1 MNAKFFKVI
10 VSSSAPIEEDWSVQL
25 VTLLGSRPRR
35 LSRWCE
41 LGLFGGLSCISK
53 TGQLHLPNDVPIR
66 VYSEYATIHSTH
78 KAIEQASQHLPMPFT
93 FMQTQPSQL
102 FNALGTALGWQ
113 GDGYTVAGIT
123 RKQSETA
130 LLRNLKR
137 SALLGWVDEEP
148 ELISRW
154 IWLEETDGN
163 VRENWRNA
171 DSIFQLQAHTRW
183 LKIDSENTLFEAG

>member
-1 MNAKFFKVI
+1 MNAKIFKI
-10 VSSSAPIEEDWSVQL
+10 IACSNNPIEENWSAQL
-25 VTLLGSRPRR
+25 IALLGSKPRR

-66 VYSEYATIHSTH
+66 VYSEYATIHTTH
-78 KAIEQASQHLPMPFT
+78 LAMKQASEHLPMPFT

-113 GDGYTVAGIT
+113 GDGCTMAGIT
-123 RKQSETA
+123 RQQSETA
-130 LLRNLKR
+130 LLQSIRQ

-154 IWLEETDGN
+154 IWLEENEGN
-163 VRENWRNA
+163 AGQNWQVV
-171 DSIFQLQAHTRW
+171 DSIFQPSSNARW
-183 LKIDSENTLFEAG
+183 LKIDSSNAIFEAG